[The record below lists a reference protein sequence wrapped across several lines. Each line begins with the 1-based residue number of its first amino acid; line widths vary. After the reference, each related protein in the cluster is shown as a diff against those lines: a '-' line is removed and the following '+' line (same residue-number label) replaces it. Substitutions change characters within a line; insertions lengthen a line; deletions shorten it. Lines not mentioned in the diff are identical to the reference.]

1 MIFRQKTSYYTLYIY
16 VCVHARGNPHLTA
29 HNIIRE
35 AGRKRVVFHA
45 VHCNPPRSAVQP
57 VLQCT
62 ASRPAV
68 QCIRRAYLVQFQT
81 QVLATVP
88 ARTCNR
94 SCTYL
99 QPLLHV
105 RASAPARTCVRH
117 GKYVRPSG
125 ITFATAKYNVCNRGC
140 KRYKPLPQTFAG
152 KPLWRDAVEYAAC
165 TSPRHIGE
173 LATDGLSFPHVRGK
187 RGKLLTEK

>member
-1 MIFRQKTSYYTLYIY
+1 MIFRHWATFYTLYIY
-16 VCVHARGNPHLTA
+16 VCVHARRNHHLTA

-68 QCIRRAYLVQFQT
+68 QCIRRAYLVQIQT

-88 ARTCNR
+88 ARTC
-94 SCTYL
+94 
-99 QPLLHV
+99 
-105 RASAPARTCVRH
+105 VRH
-117 GKYVRPSG
+117 GKYMRPPG

-140 KRYKPLPQTFAG
+140 KRYKPLLQTFAG
-152 KPLWRDAVEYAAC
+152 KPLWRDADVYAAC
-165 TSPRHIGE
+165 TSPRYIGE
-173 LATDGLSFPHVRGK
+173 PSSVSYAHTCMTD
-187 RGKLLTEK
+187 

>member
-1 MIFRQKTSYYTLYIY
+1 MIFRHWTTFYTLYIY
-16 VCVHARGNPHLTA
+16 VCVHARGNPHITA
-29 HNIIRE
+29 HDIIRE

-45 VHCNPPRSAVQP
+45 VHCNPPRSALKP

-68 QCIRRAYLVQFQT
+68 QCIRRAYLVQIQT

-88 ARTCNR
+88 ARTC
-94 SCTYL
+94 
-99 QPLLHV
+99 V
-105 RASAPARTCVRH
+105 RQ
-117 GKYVRPSG
+117 GKYMRPPG
-125 ITFATAKYNVCNRGC
+125 ITFATAKYNVCNRGS

-152 KPLWRDAVEYAAC
+152 KPLWRDADEYAAC

-173 LATDGLSFPHVRGK
+173 PSSVSYAPTCMTD
-187 RGKLLTEK
+187 

>member
-1 MIFRQKTSYYTLYIY
+1 MIFRHWTTFYTLYIY

-45 VHCNPPRSAVQP
+45 VHCNPPRSALQP
-57 VLQCT
+57 ILQCT
-62 ASRPAV
+62 ATRPAV
-68 QCIRRAYLVQFQT
+68 HCIRRAYLVQIQT

-88 ARTCNR
+88 ARTC
-94 SCTYL
+94 
-99 QPLLHV
+99 
-105 RASAPARTCVRH
+105 VRH
-117 GKYVRPSG
+117 GKYMRSPG

-152 KPLWRDAVEYAAC
+152 KPLWRDADEYAAC
-165 TSPRHIGE
+165 TSPRYIGE
-173 LATDGLSFPHVRGK
+173 PSSVSYAPTCMTD
-187 RGKLLTEK
+187 

>member
-1 MIFRQKTSYYTLYIY
+1 MIFRHWTTFYTLYIY

-29 HNIIRE
+29 HDIIRE

-68 QCIRRAYLVQFQT
+68 QCIRRAYLVQIQT

-88 ARTCNR
+88 ARTC
-94 SCTYL
+94 
-99 QPLLHV
+99 
-105 RASAPARTCVRH
+105 VRH
-117 GKYVRPSG
+117 GKYMRSPG

-152 KPLWRDAVEYAAC
+152 KPLWRDADEYAAC
-165 TSPRHIGE
+165 TFLRHIGE
-173 LATDGLSFPHVRGK
+173 LATVSYAHTCMTD
-187 RGKLLTEK
+187 

>member
-29 HNIIRE
+29 HDIIRE

-81 QVLATVP
+81 HVL
-88 ARTCNR
+88 
-94 SCTYL
+94 
-99 QPLLHV
+99 
-105 RASAPARTCVRH
+105 ASAPASTCVRH
-117 GKYVRPSG
+117 GKYMRPSG

-152 KPLWRDAVEYAAC
+152 KPLWRDADEYAAC
-165 TSPRHIGE
+165 TSPRYIGE
-173 LATDGLSFPHVRGK
+173 LATVSYARPCMTD
-187 RGKLLTEK
+187 

>member
-29 HNIIRE
+29 HDIIRE

-45 VHCNPPRSAVQP
+45 V
-57 VLQCT
+57 
-62 ASRPAV
+62 
-68 QCIRRAYLVQFQT
+68 QCIRRAYLVQIQT

-88 ARTCNR
+88 ARTC
-94 SCTYL
+94 
-99 QPLLHV
+99 
-105 RASAPARTCVRH
+105 VRH
-117 GKYVRPSG
+117 GKYMRSPG

-152 KPLWRDAVEYAAC
+152 KPLWRDADEYAAC
-165 TSPRHIGE
+165 TSPRYIGE
-173 LATDGLSFPHVRGK
+173 PSSVSYAPTCMSD
-187 RGKLLTEK
+187 